1 MTSGAA
7 PAGRN
12 RTSTVTAT
20 SSLRRGTSSRAAKT
34 PPVRGRP
41 KGGGDATRQRLVQV
55 ALDSFGRQGFEG
67 ASTRAIALKARANIS
82 AILYHFGGKRG
93 LYLAVAEHIAD
104 FISNRIA
111 PVRDQIE
118 ATLAGGKV
126 DPDTAIS
133 LLELA
138 IARQVTLLA
147 EPETES
153 FARFITRE
161 QQEPTDAFTLIYD
174 KAMGVMLPMVRRLV
188 AIATVDDPQREVV
201 GVRTFAIAGQFL
213 IFRVA
218 RAAVLRQMGWR
229 DIGPAQVKAITSV
242 IQRSA
247 RAMLLAARAENAR

>member
-1 MTSGAA
+1 
-7 PAGRN
+7 
-12 RTSTVTAT
+12 VTTT
-20 SSLRRGTSSRAAKT
+20 SSPRRGAQARPAKA
-34 PPVRGRP
+34 PSARGRP

-55 ALDSFGRQGFEG
+55 ALDSFGRQGFDG
-67 ASTRAIALKARANIS
+67 ASTRAIAQKAKANIS

-111 PVRDQIE
+111 PVRGQIE

-147 EPETES
+147 EPQTEA

-161 QQEPTDAFTLIYD
+161 QQEPTDAFALIYD

-188 AIATVDDPQREVV
+188 AIATGDNPEREVV
-201 GVRTFAIAGQFL
+201 GLRTFAIAGQFL

-229 DIGPAQVKAITSV
+229 DVGPAQVKAITSV